1 MMILGFLDPT
11 NEYLLGMFSS
21 TANLV
26 ATDAQDCSGDVI

>member
-26 ATDAQDCSGDVI
+26 ADDAQDSPSDVI